1 MKLLKKLLDIPIKY
15 SIIFGIIS
23 TILIVLTVKGE
34 ITIPLTIA
42 FIVLTLFATL
52 QMHFGSI
59 VLKSILSTIV
69 ILYSASIYTSA
80 VMSLHGNI
88 VEPFL
93 LTVAAVTLF
102 LAQTYD
108 KKRIY
113 YGIRSRALWSAVLA
127 FLLVALKLSFIL
139 SQYSFMVTELIG
151 ANLLILFIAIWRLW
165 LHISSK
171 TVMIQP
177 EVVRVEDGEYRKIV
191 INTKLDMDN
200 KFWLNGKLKKREKN
214 AYAYIYNE
222 VLLAKEAG
230 LQVVFVY
237 NGSSSKFYDVGE
249 VKVSKKN
256 KVKYLYVESKEEIVL
271 DSAINELK
279 D

>member
-1 MKLLKKLLDIPIKY
+1 MKLLKKMLDIPIKY

-34 ITIPLTIA
+34 ITIPLTIT

-59 VLKSILSTIV
+59 VLKTILSSIV
-69 ILYSASIYTSA
+69 VLYSASIYTSA

-256 KVKYLYVESKEEIVL
+256 KVKYLYVESKEEIVP